1 MSCNPTKPQ
10 SQIVD
15 CANSSLKSTTQ
26 SPLDSLQSPS
36 TPTNSKQSQDSK
48 QDNTPQSYPD
58 RFSLAYLRFSSLASS
73 FVLRFSLVFT
83 SFLAYRFSPKF
94 FLILGILFNLCLLGF
109 FKYTD
114 FFLENFNL
122 FTQLAHLDFS
132 IPLPHILLPL
142 ALSFVTFQQIAFLVD
157 CYKKVSLSQEAK
169 PNTESNVTDSK
180 TFAESAPI
188 DSQSK
193 ALSESSLLDSHSYQ
207 HRLDSQNRFTF
218 SQKEKGF
225 IPSSLPLAPKRIK
238 RRFFFSANK
247 GRASLFPCLVKNAK
261 NALLHFF
268 NAFLTPRQGRE
279 VVGAN
284 APTYCNEAK
293 PSTESKKNTQNLKAQ
308 SLDSQQSTKTT
319 SQENLDSNSESS
331 TGSSTGLESKD
342 SLDSLDSINFLDYC
356 LFITFFP
363 QLIAGPIVHHREMM
377 PQFARL
383 SRNASLAQD
392 TRILKSIESRVD
404 LESTK
409 SLDSKSRDSQS
420 KFATQQCNSKAFD
433 EKCGLQ
439 GKHEGSYLSGN

>member
-1 MSCNPTKPQ
+1 M
-10 SQIVD
+10 
-15 CANSSLKSTTQ
+15 
-26 SPLDSLQSPS
+26 
-36 TPTNSKQSQDSK
+36 
-48 QDNTPQSYPD
+48 
-58 RFSLAYLRFSSLASS
+58 
-73 FVLRFSLVFT
+73 RFSLVVT

-268 NAFLTPRQGRE
+268 NAF
-279 VVGAN
+279 
-284 APTYCNEAK
+284 
-293 PSTESKKNTQNLKAQ
+293 
-308 SLDSQQSTKTT
+308 
-319 SQENLDSNSESS
+319 
-331 TGSSTGLESKD
+331 
-342 SLDSLDSINFLDYC
+342 F
-356 LFITFFP
+356 
-363 QLIAGPIVHHREMM
+363 
-377 PQFARL
+377 
-383 SRNASLAQD
+383 
-392 TRILKSIESRVD
+392 
-404 LESTK
+404 
-409 SLDSKSRDSQS
+409 
-420 KFATQQCNSKAFD
+420 
-433 EKCGLQ
+433 
-439 GKHEGSYLSGN
+439 